1 MTEWHK
7 FPDELPP
14 EDGYYLITA
23 HDWGDTAEHPWPYI
37 DYFDSE
43 SGEFRCQDWIRSEG
57 WCVIAWASCPPPYK
71 GETDRSSQTS

>member
-1 MTEWHK
+1 MTDWHK

-23 HDWGDTAEHPWPYI
+23 HDWGDTLEHPWPYI

-57 WCVIAWASCPPPYK
+57 WCVIAWAPCPLPYR
-71 GETDRSSQTS
+71 ETDRSSQTS